1 MLKQAG
7 TKMDICAQDKKH
19 VKLRGCVE
27 PLSFLLLE
35 PAEALCKLCH
45 GFNDYPLEEIT
56 YYSMGHYLVP
66 FSGALLLNPWAM
78 SGFTSVPCME

>member
-1 MLKQAG
+1 
-7 TKMDICAQDKKH
+7 MDICAQDKKQ

-27 PLSFLLLE
+27 LLSFPLLE
-35 PAEALCKLCH
+35 PAGAFCKLCR
-45 GFNDYPLEEIT
+45 GFNDDPLEEIT

-78 SGFTSVPCME
+78 SGFTSVPPIE